1 MDISYLYSTRINQTF
16 DDDQAEIISILKRE
30 LLKHPKYEIRLINYY
45 KGLPV
50 SYPAQIIS
58 IERDTLELDVFPQQA
73 VVMSEQHSTFIRC
86 KALKHDL
93 FANVQY
99 VNIRKRAASLRKF
112 CYVEIMAERRNYVR
126 LELDTHAKAL
136 VKTSGGI
143 VEGFLTE
150 LAINGA
156 CVKIDQTC
164 PLEIG
169 EETLL
174 NLTLQDIMHQNAD
187 KTVNVEARLV
197 GIEGDALP
205 RYYRFTITP
214 DKVLDRVLA
223 QYIFQRQIEI
233 IHELKDATEIYIKEG
248 PE

>member
-1 MDISYLYSTRINQTF
+1 MDISHLYSTRINQTF

-30 LLKHPKYEIRLINYY
+30 LLKHPKYEVRLINYY

-50 SYPAQIIS
+50 SYPAQLIS
-58 IERDTLELDVFPQQA
+58 IERDTIELDVYPQQA
-73 VVMSEQHSTFIRC
+73 VVMAEQHCTFVRC
-86 KALKHDL
+86 KAFKHDL

-136 VKTSGGI
+136 IRTSDGNVDGL
-143 VEGFLTE
+143 LTE

-156 CVKIDQTC
+156 CVKVDQSF

-169 EETLL
+169 DETILC
-174 NLTLQDIMHQNAD
+174 LTLQDIMHQNAD
-187 KTVNVEARLV
+187 NTVNVEARLV

-205 RYYRFTITP
+205 RYYRFKITP
-214 DKVLDRVLA
+214 DKILDRVLA

-233 IHELKDATEIYIKEG
+233 IHELKDATEIYISES